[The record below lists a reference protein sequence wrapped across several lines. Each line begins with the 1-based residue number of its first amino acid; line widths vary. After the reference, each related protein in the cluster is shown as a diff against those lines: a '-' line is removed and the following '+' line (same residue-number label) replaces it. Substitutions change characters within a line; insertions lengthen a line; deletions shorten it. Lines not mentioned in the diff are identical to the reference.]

1 MSFTVVKSF
10 DAIKYNWIFHKLQ
23 ILYILLDIVHVYESR
38 MKATMSHE
46 LKFQRDKKGLYS
58 WDTN

>member
-1 MSFTVVKSF
+1 MQLNIIGYFISC
-10 DAIKYNWIFHKLQ
+10 KY
-23 ILYILLDIVHVYESR
+23 YILLDIVHVYESR